1 MAAGLQVGD
10 VLCQRYP
17 IESILGQGGMGA
29 VYKAS
34 DLSSKRHWAIKE
46 MTDDF
51 EDEQERNEGI
61 ESFKAEADILCELD
75 HPNLPRITHCFSE
88 RGRQYIV
95 MDLVEGLTVDRMM
108 HQEPNGRLSLQQ
120 VLNIAAQLTDVLS
133 YLHEHNPPII
143 FRDLKPGNIMVTPK
157 GRVKLIDFG
166 IARFF
171 TKGKKAD
178 TRALGTPGYAA
189 PEQYGKG
196 QSDARTDI
204 YALGATL
211 HHALTGV
218 SPDGTMFS
226 FEAPSKLVSS
236 LPQALDEVVLKCCRL
251 QASERWSTV
260 KEFEQALF
268 TSIPSSYVDPDSY
281 YGRVCAARLLSTGL
295 IGKIKS
301 ASEVVPSVV
310 PIPQSAS
317 ANKAAALPSF
327 QRPNV
332 KSAKTT
338 ADMPDKNSPEPGQGP
353 FPRLSIPFGK
363 HNASEGALKT
373 SIVLRGPV
381 QGKLEVSDEW
391 LLCRPSEVSGENVKV
406 DIIVRL
412 DKIPSVGMHTS
423 QIKLGSSS
431 MLITCELKPA
441 ELSCLS
447 WSAAIILT
455 MLSILPLCGLSSS
468 VILLIMYF
476 AHNKDV
482 RGPLLVFVVIS
493 LMIGIPSSL
502 VGYWVFDWLK
512 ALIDSLCSS

>member
-17 IESILGQGGMGA
+17 VEAVIGQGGMGA

-51 EDEQERNEGI
+51 EDEQERQEGL

-95 MDLVEGLTVDRMM
+95 MDLVEGLTVERMM

-133 YLHEHNPPII
+133 YLHEHTPPII

-157 GRVKLIDFG
+157 GTVKLIDFG

-171 TKGKKAD
+171 SKGKKSD

-189 PEQYGKG
+189 PEQYGQG

-218 SPDGTMFS
+218 SPDSTMFS

-236 LPQALDEVVLKCCRL
+236 LPQDLDEVILKCCRL
-251 QASERWSTV
+251 KASERWNNV

-268 TSIPSSYVDPDSY
+268 TSVPGSYVEPDSY
-281 YGRVCAARLLSTGL
+281 YGRACAAKLLSTGL
-295 IGKIKS
+295 IGKIDPVS
-301 ASEVVPSVV
+301 DRELG
-310 PIPQSAS
+310 AS
-317 ANKAAALPSF
+317 APKTDSSSAADKQSPKADGQVGAV
-327 QRPNV
+327 Q
-332 KSAKTT
+332 KAKTT
-338 ADMPDKNSPEPGQGP
+338 SDMPDKNVLEPGIGP
-353 FPRLSIPFGK
+353 FPRLSIPFGRHK
-363 HNASEGALKT
+363 ASDGALKT
-373 SIVLRGPV
+373 SIVLHGQV
-381 QGKLEVSDEW
+381 EGKLEVSDDW
-391 LLCRPSEVSGENVKV
+391 LFCRPSEVSGNDVKV
-406 DIIVRL
+406 DIIVCPN
-412 DKIPSVGMHTS
+412 KIPSVGMHTA
-423 QIKLGSSS
+423 QIKLGLSS
-431 MLITCELKPA
+431 MLVTCELKPM
-441 ELSCLS
+441 ELGCLS
-447 WSAAIILT
+447 WSVAIALT
-455 MLSILPLCGLSSS
+455 ALSVLPLCGLSSS

-476 AHNKDV
+476 AHHKDV
-482 RGPLLVFVVIS
+482 RAPLLVFMFIS
-493 LMIGIPSSL
+493 LMLGIPSAFI
-502 VGYWVFDWLK
+502 GYWAFDWIR
-512 ALIDSLCSS
+512 ALID